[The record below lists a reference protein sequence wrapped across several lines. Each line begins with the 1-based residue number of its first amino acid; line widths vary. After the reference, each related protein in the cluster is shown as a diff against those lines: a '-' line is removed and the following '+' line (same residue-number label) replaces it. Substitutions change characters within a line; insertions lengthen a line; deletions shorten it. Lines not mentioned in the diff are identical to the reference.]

1 MSRVPLKR
9 KYANQLQMCIHRA
22 WVLTTAL
29 HVVIGDARRCGNCA
43 QWKARWKTQWGEVKI
58 KIKDFFFVWSNKHI
72 FRPLARHPAPSDLRK
87 GSSESPPWP
96 SQEKLDQSF
105 VPACLLYI
113 QCQVVWRHGEHLGSP
128 IHVTNVLEEYMYAC
142 WLVYG
147 CFGAWLGWLIEHG
160 GPLGGFWR
168 GRCWF
173 VDELLPQQRGINGD
187 KAKELNVSDRK
198 TDVICIS

>member
-1 MSRVPLKR
+1 MVVARSWLGVPQFFEAETETLKTFMSRVPLKR
-9 KYANQLQMCIHRA
+9 K
-22 WVLTTAL
+22 
-29 HVVIGDARRCGNCA
+29 
-43 QWKARWKTQWGEVKI
+43 
-58 KIKDFFFVWSNKHI
+58 
-72 FRPLARHPAPSDLRK
+72 PLARHPAPSDLRK

-142 WLVYG
+142 WLVHG

-187 KAKELNVSDRK
+187 KAKELNPLNGLLAYRQGRCEAKAITEHPPHINSIFPSDTTPSRNIALY
-198 TDVICIS
+198 TLETG